1 MKKLLGIVVL
11 GLIVTGC
18 AINQTALNIGTNYS
32 DYEREC
38 RKVALVKPKLVFS
51 DGNLRG
57 YHCADAAGAD
67 IWRYEFFDTSNK
79 LVKVWSRPVSAQER
93 QARFNNALLGL
104 AILNSGTATGTT
116 TQASQPPGFFSFD
129 IASGMN
135 RVCFY
140 DQLGSLSTK
149 TIGRAEICPLGN

>member
-104 AILNSGTATGTT
+104 AILNSGTASGTT
-116 TQASQPPGFFSFD
+116 TQTQQPPGFFSFD
-129 IASGMN
+129 IYSGMN
-135 RVCFY
+135 KVCFY
-140 DQLGSLSTK
+140 DQLGSLSAT
-149 TIGRAEICPLGN
+149 TIGRAEICPLSN